1 MKALGVA
8 VLVLLAIA
16 FWPYILV
23 ILFVG
28 WVCAYFPGFVLFV
41 IVLAMVIGAI
51 GNLISGEGVS

>member
-1 MKALGVA
+1 MKLLGVA
-8 VLVLLAIA
+8 ILVLLAVA

-28 WVCAYFPGFVLFV
+28 WVCAFFPGFVLFI
-41 IVLAMVIGAI
+41 IVSFVVIGII

>member
-1 MKALGVA
+1 MKLLGVA
-8 VLVLLAIA
+8 LLVLLTVA
-16 FWPYILV
+16 FWPYILI

-41 IVLAMVIGAI
+41 IIAMMVIGAI